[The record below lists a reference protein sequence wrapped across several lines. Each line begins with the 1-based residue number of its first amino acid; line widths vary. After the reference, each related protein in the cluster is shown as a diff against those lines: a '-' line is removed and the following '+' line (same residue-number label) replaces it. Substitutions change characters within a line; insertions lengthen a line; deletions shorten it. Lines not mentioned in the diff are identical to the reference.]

1 MPQPAAAQLHVDR
14 WLTNM
19 AVAWTQSQDNFAAD
33 KVFPMVPVTNM
44 SDRYLIYQKG
54 TFYRTG
60 QMAPRAAGNEPP
72 EAGYEV
78 TDASYRCVEWSL
90 QTAIDDTVRR
100 NADQPADPDLAAM
113 RFLQTQSLINRDTL
127 WANKFFV
134 TGVWGTDYTG
144 VSSAPT
150 GTQFLQWDQSGS
162 DPIQFIR
169 GRAVDVAG
177 KTGYRPNCIVFG
189 QYAYEAFI
197 NHPDVLDRI
206 KYTERAT
213 GASSGSAVSALLDIP
228 KVVLPRGVSNTAAEN
243 QADSISYI
251 LSNTGVLLCYAA
263 PAPSITEPSAGY
275 TFAWTNLIP
284 GVDNAFGGVI
294 MRGRRELAHTDI
306 IQIRGSY
313 DQEVVAS
320 DLGEFFQTVV
330 GSGYTLSTF

>member
-1 MPQPAAAQLHVDR
+1 M
-14 WLTNM
+14 
-19 AVAWTQSQDNFAAD
+19 
-33 KVFPMVPVTNM
+33 
-44 SDRYLIYQKG
+44 
-54 TFYRTG
+54 
-60 QMAPRAAGNEPP
+60 
-72 EAGYEV
+72 
-78 TDASYRCVEWSL
+78 
-90 QTAIDDTVRR
+90 
-100 NADQPADPDLAAM
+100 
-113 RFLQTQSLINRDTL
+113 
-127 WANKFFV
+127 
-134 TGVWGTDYTG
+134 
-144 VSSAPT
+144 SSAPT

-213 GASSGSAVSALLDIP
+213 GAASGSAVSSLLDIP
-228 KVVLPRGVSNTAAEN
+228 KVVIPRGVSNTAAEN